1 MSEKIAI
8 TFGAP
13 VHLALDPVTLLAHP
27 AHEEPLA
34 VPVDGE
40 HPPGG
45 AVVHVHQTEQDLPL
59 PVLGGH
65 HCRPRPLR

>member
-1 MSEKIAI
+1 MI
-8 TFGAP
+8 TFAAP
-13 VHLALDPVTLLAHP
+13 VHLALDPVPLPVPP

-34 VPVDGE
+34 VAINWE
-40 HPPGG
+40 HAPGG